1 MKNIRDKYTS
11 LIIFILFG
19 YIISILYGDILKNIF
34 KILILK

>member
-1 MKNIRDKYTS
+1 MKNIKDEICS
-11 LIIFILFG
+11 INCF